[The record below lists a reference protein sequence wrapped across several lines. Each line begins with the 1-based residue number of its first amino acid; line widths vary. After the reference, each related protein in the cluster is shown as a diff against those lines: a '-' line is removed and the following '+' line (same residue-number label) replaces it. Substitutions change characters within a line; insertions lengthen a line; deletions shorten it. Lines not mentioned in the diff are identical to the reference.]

1 MRKTIAGLAAA
12 MMMTTA
18 SIAGVAQAQDGE
30 DLLTLNTSEGP
41 VVIELFDEEA
51 PQNVARV
58 KELAAEGAY
67 DNVVFHRVIGGFM
80 AQTGDVQFGDAENG
94 FDLNKAGMGGSD
106 MPDLPAEF
114 SDIPFKRGV
123 VGMARSQNPNSA
135 NSQFFIMFADAPHLN
150 GQYTVIGEVVDGMD
164 NVDKIKKGDPAQNG
178 KVSDPDRILSATVSQ

>member
-1 MRKTIAGLAAA
+1 MRKTITGLAAA
-12 MMMTTA
+12 TMM
-18 SIAGVAQAQDGE
+18 SVVSLAGMAQAKDGK
-30 DLLTLNTSEGP
+30 DLLTLNTTDGP

-58 KELAAEGAY
+58 KELAEEGAY

-80 AQTGDVQFGDAENG
+80 AQTGDVQFGDTEDG

-135 NSQFFIMFADAPHLN
+135 NSQFFIMFDDAPHLN
-150 GQYTVIGEVVDGMD
+150 GQYTVIGEVVEGMD
-164 NVDKIKKGDPAQNG
+164 NVDKIKKGDAAQNG
-178 KVSDPDRILSATVSQ
+178 KVSNPDKILSATVSQ